1 MKLSATCQQLLS
13 LLWLAILLDSAVA
26 FKLSTLNKPNTSN
39 RLGPRSGSLS
49 RRWMSDSEF
58 FDDNA
63 PSDTSTEEPRAAVVV
78 DTTASA
84 PTAEDRAA
92 LKAELLG
99 ACLGLNRGFSATA
112 AEARRVQGL
121 VELLEAD
128 NPNPMPTQG
137 LEFGTSPLS
146 GDWRLVYTNAL
157 DVLTV
162 ALVPAVAVG
171 QVYQN
176 INGDASEI
184 TNVIDLQPSAAP
196 LLNAAGASTV
206 ARLKVKAS
214 GKVESGTRVAIKFI
228 SSEFSPRTFL
238 GQEVSGLLPAPRFS
252 FPQVANP
259 IGWIENTYVDDSL
272 RVCRAIGD
280 NVFVLTRVSDYDE

>member
-1 MKLSATCQQLLS
+1 MLLFFWIMYEVQMKGTFLLFS
-13 LLWLAILLDSAVA
+13 QPSPP
-26 FKLSTLNKPNTSN
+26 LNGRCNVPAACTPMHAMPNVTHLKP
-39 RLGPRSGSLS
+39 
-49 RRWMSDSEF
+49 E
-58 FDDNA
+58 
-63 PSDTSTEEPRAAVVV
+63 
-78 DTTASA
+78 
-84 PTAEDRAA
+84 
-92 LKAELLG
+92 
-99 ACLGLNRGFSATA
+99 
-112 AEARRVQGL
+112 Q
-121 VELLEAD
+121 AD